1 MSDARA
7 ARAAALTEKR
17 ARLEEM
23 KAKRAQRA
31 ATGGKGPEKKADLDD
46 YIDGLL
52 SKKESPTNKGKNARP
67 STPNPDSSEIDA
79 KHHSPQP
86 VPPPAPA
93 PAEQKPEMYT
103 KDCQTEIT
111 VELDADEVWPQGST
125 KEDDN
130 EDDDDPAPPTPTTR
144 RRNNSIQP
152 GIIDPSQNRKLSFAA
167 QHRGSFRAPSGIPL
181 SPLSALNEDSM
192 DEMSIPELG
201 EEEKNDIQASDTFMA
216 FMKKSGM
223 LVERALAKPLM
234 DSFLTDMTTV
244 TKESSSIPTI
254 SYNTPLMNDNTITSL
269 QWSPWQGHEDIL
281 LSGLSG
287 QLGYSEILN
296 LNLFNDSKEKHVKQT
311 PEMTL
316 QSGGPVSCS
325 IWTGATTVVN
335 ATLNT
340 LESFDIRVGSLPQMK
355 GRSDHEEGIIAMFR
369 DEGKIKSIS
378 TDSMAI
384 WSTDSMSSP
393 QMTIKFKGKVTA
405 VGRDEA
411 LGGGEGRLIMGCED
425 GSIFD
430 VNLVEKNAI
439 RDWKGKHFGWI
450 TGVDVCKNRVV
461 TGGVDWWIKLW
472 DIDNVGAPVWERMNG
487 YDMITDVKF
496 GGIGCIAA
504 AGEDT
509 VKFYEH
515 GEIQDKIV
523 FKGGDDVIN
532 KFVWGTNNEGKKDRM
547 AIGIGGRVEIA
558 KYEVEGK
565 GKERGVEDW

>member
-7 ARAAALTEKR
+7 ARAAALNEKR

-31 ATGGKGPEKKADLDD
+31 ATGGKGPEKKKADLDD

-52 SKKESPTNKGKNARP
+52 SKPADAPKAP
-67 STPNPDSSEIDA
+67 S
-79 KHHSPQP
+79 
-86 VPPPAPA
+86 PPPRKNSPVAEGKKSEASGANDKLDDPPEIRAPT
-93 PAEQKPEMYT
+93 PPPVVVERKPEMYG
-103 KDCQTEIT
+103 KEIQTD
-111 VELDADEVWPQGST
+111 VSCGPDEKWP
-125 KEDDN
+125 DLAVDLPDN
-130 EDDDDPAPPTPTTR
+130 DKPDNSESPAVVR

-152 GIIDPSQNRKLSFAA
+152 GVIDPLQRKKSFAM
-167 QHRGSFRAPSGIPL
+167 QHRNSFRAANGQPL
-181 SPLSALNEDSM
+181 SPLSALNENSM
-192 DEMSIPELG
+192 DGMTVPELN
-201 EEEKNDIQASDTFMA
+201 EEEKADITASDPFMA
-216 FMKKSGM
+216 FIKKSGM

-234 DSFLTDMTTV
+234 DSFFSDLTTI
-244 TKESSSIPTI
+244 TKESTSIPTI
-254 SYNTPLMNDNTITSL
+254 SYNTPLMNDNTVTSL
-269 QWSPWQGHEDIL
+269 QWSPWQGQQDIL

-296 LNLFNDSKEKHVKQT
+296 LNLFNDSSTAKFQT

-325 IWTGATTVVN
+325 IWSGPSTVVN

-340 LESFDIRVGSLPQMK
+340 LESFDIRAGSLPQMK
-355 GRSDHEEGIIAMFR
+355 GRSDHQEGIIAMFR
-369 DEGKIKSIS
+369 DEGKIKSVS

-393 QMTIKFKGKVTA
+393 QQTIEFQGKVTA

-411 LGGGEGRLIMGCED
+411 LGGGEGRLVMGCED

-439 RDWKGKHFGWI
+439 RDWTGKHFGWI

-461 TGGVDWWIKLW
+461 TGGVDWWVKLW
-472 DIDNVGAPVWERMNG
+472 DIDNTDAPIWERMNG

-496 GGIGCIAA
+496 GGVGCIAA

-509 VKFYEH
+509 IKFYEQG
-515 GEIQDKIV
+515 GETQHKV
-523 FKGGDDVIN
+523 LFKDNESVIN
-532 KFVWGTNNEGKKDRM
+532 TFVWGTNNEGKKDRL

-558 KYEVEGK
+558 KYDGNDNAEF
-565 GKERGVEDW
+565 